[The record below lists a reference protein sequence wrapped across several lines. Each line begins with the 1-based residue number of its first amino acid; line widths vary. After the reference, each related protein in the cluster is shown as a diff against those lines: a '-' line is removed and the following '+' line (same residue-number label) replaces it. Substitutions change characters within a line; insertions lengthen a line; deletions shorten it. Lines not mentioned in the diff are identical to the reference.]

1 MSNAL
6 NPTKKLDLMKSESNA
21 YKAIMTRRLI
31 ILTAMNISLV
41 VAATALAFSFF
52 GTPMTMPDVPQA
64 QCGFVTCPPGE

>member
-1 MSNAL
+1 
-6 NPTKKLDLMKSESNA
+6 
-21 YKAIMTRRLI
+21 MTRRLI